1 MEFSQKKSASLRSL
15 HRMSSMILED
25 VIQIQQED
33 NKSDKKLTTP
43 LHSPSESSENSYI
56 FEDEILEDP
65 ILFDGQKR
73 EKMFRLFMWA
83 ASNGDFERLR
93 ELLENEE
100 KRKWIDINGKD
111 ENGCTALIYTAC
123 FAHAKCAYLLIKHGA
138 EVDIP
143 DKCIYI
149 NLSFIIIIIIFII
162 I

>member
-65 ILFDGQKR
+65 ILVDRQKR
-73 EKMFRLFMWA
+73 EKMFKLFIWA
-83 ASNGDFERLR
+83 ASNGDFNKLK

-111 ENGCTALIYTAC
+111 ESGCTALIYTAC

-138 EVDIP
+138 DVNIP
-143 DKCIYI
+143 DKCKYLLLIYYLYI
-149 NLSFIIIIIIFII
+149 LLLI
-162 I
+162 